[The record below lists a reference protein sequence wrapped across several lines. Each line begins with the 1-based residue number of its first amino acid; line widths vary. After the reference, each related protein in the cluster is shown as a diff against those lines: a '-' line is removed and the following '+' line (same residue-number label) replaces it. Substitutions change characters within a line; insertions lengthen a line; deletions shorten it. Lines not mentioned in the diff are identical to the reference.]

1 MVIKFDK
8 VLDDIKIA
16 DYNNRKIVL
25 STQKG
30 EPIRFQIPKMYMPF
44 GISGFTPE
52 IGNKKWNIDF
62 SMRGYDENDSIIK
75 RCYDVLRKIEE
86 KIITNVAEQSEDIFG
101 KKMTYDELLPLFNS
115 NIKETPGREPKFR
128 VKVDTDYEGRIKPLI
143 YDQEKKDIR
152 CEAEDGLH
160 SRTTG
165 SSIVELNS
173 VYFMNKKFGCTWK
186 LYQLMVSDIQR
197 LKGFQIMIDDDHD

>member
-1 MVIKFDK
+1 MTHNYNGDVKDVQI
-8 VLDDIKIA
+8 IA
-16 DYNNRKIVL
+16 ELNPQSIYHRLWQPYIANLGNNHLIACY
-25 STQKG
+25 G
-30 EPIRFQIPKMYMPF
+30 AEF
-44 GISGFTPE
+44 
-52 IGNKKWNIDF
+52 
-62 SMRGYDENDSIIK
+62 RG
-75 RCYDVLRKIEE
+75 
-86 KIITNVAEQSEDIFG
+86 
-101 KKMTYDELLPLFNS
+101 
-115 NIKETPGREPKFR
+115 
-128 VKVDTDYEGRIKPLI
+128 KVDTDYEGRIKPLI

>member
-1 MVIKFDK
+1 MVIKFDQ
-8 VLDDIKIA
+8 VIDDIKIA
-16 DYNNRKIVL
+16 DYSNRKIVL
-25 STQKG
+25 STQNG

-52 IGNKKWNIDF
+52 IGNKKWNVDF
-62 SMRGYDENDSIIK
+62 SMRGFDESEGIIK
-75 RCYDVLRKIEE
+75 KCYDVLRQIED
-86 KIITNVAEQSEDIFG
+86 KIINNVAEQSEVIFG
-101 KKMTYDELLPLFNS
+101 KKMTYDELRPLFNS

-128 VKVDTDYEGRIKPLI
+128 VKVDTDFEGKIKPMI

-152 CEAEDGLH
+152 CVADDGLH

-165 SSIVELNS
+165 SAIVELNS

-186 LYQLMVSDIQR
+186 LYQMMVSDIQR
-197 LKGFQIMIDDDHD
+197 LKGFQIMLDD

>member
-1 MVIKFDK
+1 MVIKFDQ
-8 VLDDIKIA
+8 VLEDIKIL

-25 STQKG
+25 STQKS
-30 EPIRFQIPKMYMPF
+30 EPVRFQIPKMYMPF

-62 SMRGYDENDSIIK
+62 SMRGFDESDSNIK
-75 RCYDVLRKIEE
+75 RCYEVLVQIED
-86 KIITNVAEQSEDIFG
+86 KIINNVAEQSEVIFG
-101 KKMTYDELLPLFNS
+101 KKMTYEELRPLFNS
-115 NIKETPGREPKFR
+115 NIKETPGRAPKFR
-128 VKVDTDYEGRIKPLI
+128 VKVDTDFDGKIKPLV

-152 CEAEDGLH
+152 CVADDGLH

-165 SSIVELNS
+165 SAIVELNS

-197 LKGFQIMIDDDHD
+197 LKGFQIMLDD